1 VLLLVPHDVHI
12 RPSANASP
20 RQDDAPVRRQRN
32 HPLVSSEGDRQ
43 EESDRLGW
51 KFWVG
56 LVGVTLACGIG
67 LILGVVLFGLAWRT
81 WGLVGAVIA
90 LVGVTMGAKYLTD
103 RRARQRWS

>member
-1 VLLLVPHDVHI
+1 M
-12 RPSANASP
+12 
-20 RQDDAPVRRQRN
+20 
-32 HPLVSSEGDRQ
+32 SSEGDRQ
-43 EESDRLGW
+43 EESDGLGW
-51 KFWVG
+51 KFWAG